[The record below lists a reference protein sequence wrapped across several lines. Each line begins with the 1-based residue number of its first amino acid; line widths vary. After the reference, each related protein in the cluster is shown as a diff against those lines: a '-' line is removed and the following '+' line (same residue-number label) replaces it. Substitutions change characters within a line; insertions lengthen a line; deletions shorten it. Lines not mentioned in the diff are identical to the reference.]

1 MTKQLKYMSKF
12 NKDEI
17 YVINQPK
24 HSIVSLVLFDEY
36 INEER
41 HSNITKLNEIS
52 DVIFIFSG
60 DYKKINKNKLTSLYN
75 SCGWIESY
83 DNLGFTLFKTLDYCI
98 NIFQCH
104 STFLLMNM
112 FDLININEKFFDNIE
127 SVNGSSIVK
136 PIFKLKQLSAE
147 DYKRIYIRKEINN
160 DSFLNKI
167 RKLFKLQDELE
178 EENDDNMFCSYTSDS
193 KALVFIRP
201 TIIKLIEFNNN
212 NIYSELF
219 NNKTD
224 CRYLFAS
231 MTKYLNIEIIDCNIE
246 DLKIGKL

>member
-1 MTKQLKYMSKF
+1 MKK
-12 NKDEI
+12 NKDEM
-17 YVINQPK
+17 YVINQPR
-24 HSIVSLVLFDEY
+24 HSIVSLILFDDNITDE
-36 INEER
+36 IHN
-41 HSNITKLNEIS
+41 NITKLNNIS

-60 DYKKINKNKLTSLYN
+60 DYKKIDKNKLTSLYN
-75 SCGWIESY
+75 SCAWIESY
-83 DNLGFTLFKTLDYCI
+83 DNLGFTLFKTLEYCI
-98 NIFQCH
+98 NIFQTH
-104 STFLLMNM
+104 NSFLLINLK
-112 FDLININEKFFDNIE
+112 DLNNISEKFFDNIE
-127 SVNGSSIVK
+127 SVNASSITK
-136 PIFKLKQLSAE
+136 PIFRLKQLSAE
-147 DYKRIYIRKEINN
+147 DYKRIYMKKEINN

-178 EENDDNMFCSYTSDS
+178 EDNNDNMFCSYTSDS
-193 KALVFIRP
+193 KALVYFRP

-219 NNKTD
+219 DNKTD

>member
-1 MTKQLKYMSKF
+1 MNKF
-12 NKDEI
+12 NKDEM

-24 HSIVSLVLFDEY
+24 HSIVSLVLFDE
-36 INEER
+36 
-41 HSNITKLNEIS
+41 NITDEIHKNITRLNNIS

-75 SCGWIESY
+75 SCAWIESY
-83 DNLGFTLFKTLDYCI
+83 DNLGFTLFKTLEYCI
-98 NIFQCH
+98 NIFQLH
-104 STFLLMNM
+104 NTYLILNLK
-112 FDLININEKFFDNIE
+112 DLNNISEKFFDNIE
-127 SVNGSSIVK
+127 SVNASSITK

-147 DYKRIYIRKEINN
+147 DYKRIYMKKEINN

-178 EENDDNMFCSYTSDS
+178 EDNDDNMFCSYTSYS
-193 KALVFIRP
+193 KALVYFRP